1 MSYPG
6 AYLGFVFTSR
16 SIVSS
21 HFRAHPSS
29 YPLLHIDAFNQ
40 ALAKSRPGLDV
51 ASTSTLQEL
60 DPILWV
66 SVPNTSE
73 YEEGAWLNTA
83 CFHVEKEGMR
93 ILVPVSQE
101 SESFEMVRFARSQ
114 AELTE
119 VHSAQ

>member
-1 MSYPG
+1 
-6 AYLGFVFTSR
+6 
-16 SIVSS
+16 
-21 HFRAHPSS
+21 
-29 YPLLHIDAFNQ
+29 
-40 ALAKSRPGLDV
+40 V

-73 YEEGAWLNTA
+73 HEEGAWMNTA

-101 SESFEMVRFARSQ
+101 SESFEMVRLARSQ

-119 VHSAQ
+119 IHSAQ